1 MASTDGHMLSIGED
15 EDELEMNEEDLFD
28 ELESPV
34 KGHCRRPVQVESDE
48 DEEDTP
54 TAVTTPTL
62 LATAMDLGS
71 GKSSTLA
78 LEDSMLSPMQ
88 GGAAGAN
95 RAIPGWSMPPRQLPT
110 PHATITQSL
119 PAHKSHIRMGS
130 SVPIGIP
137 LTGVRGFNAPPHLGS
152 AQRAH
157 GHPAASAHGS
167 TPPEDSPRQAGGQP
181 LPFIPPPRDE
191 PQRRVL
197 LFVHSRVRAVSN
209 DTDDGGCR
217 AHAVLTSCACM
228 LVIQSRTLSSDD
240 EQGGDSPAAG
250 LKRDKLRQRN
260 AILISTGFL
269 ETGAM
274 AIGGA
279 GKPGAARG
287 LNYMTQHTGGNF
299 GTGGGY
305 DASSVPAS
313 SGYMSV
319 PALVGAHHREAHG
332 KSSQPQLSADGSHTR
347 PGSWC
352 VREREQRHV
361 CSGGVALRRGQTP
374 AATRRLQAERSS

>member
-1 MASTDGHMLSIGED
+1 MLSIGED

-181 LPFIPPPRDE
+181 LPFIPPHEMSLRDE
-191 PQRRVL
+191 S
-197 LFVHSRVRAVSN
+197 FFSF
-209 DTDDGGCR
+209 T
-217 AHAVLTSCACM
+217 
-228 LVIQSRTLSSDD
+228 
-240 EQGGDSPAAG
+240 GDSPAAG

-319 PALVGAHHREAHG
+319 SRGRTGGLSQALQ
-332 KSSQPQLSADGSHTR
+332 KP
-347 PGSWC
+347 
-352 VREREQRHV
+352 
-361 CSGGVALRRGQTP
+361 
-374 AATRRLQAERSS
+374 